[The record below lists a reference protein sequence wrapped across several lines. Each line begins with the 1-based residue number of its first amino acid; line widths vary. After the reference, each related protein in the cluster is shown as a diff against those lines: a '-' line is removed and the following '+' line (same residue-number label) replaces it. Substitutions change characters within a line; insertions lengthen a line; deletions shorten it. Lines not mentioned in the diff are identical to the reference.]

1 MEKEKGKLRVIQVF
15 DTIEEVTKEIER
27 SLDWLKKDPDKKIVF
42 GEREVL
48 MNFAHN
54 ACCLMIQYE
63 SNQISKTELDLYL
76 RKKPVQGRFF
86 TNVSPLDFNFVF
98 VSNINNRI
106 YTSWHYFIDDLLS
119 NNVDFSL
126 IGPYFELSIMYSFDS
141 IIDQIQ
147 KMVTDFKAAHE
158 DFDEMTNEER
168 IERFWSW
175 QDNGNYIYSDFI
187 DNLIDECKKRY
198 PNHKS

>member
-1 MEKEKGKLRVIQVF
+1 MEKEKCKLRVIQAF
-15 DTIEEVTKEIER
+15 DSIEDATKEIER
-27 SLDWLKKDPDKKIVF
+27 SLDWLKKVPDKKIVF
-42 GEREVL
+42 GERQVL

-98 VSNINNRI
+98 ESSINNRL
-106 YTSWHYFIDDLLS
+106 YTSWYYPFDDLIS
-119 NNVDFSL
+119 NNVDFSM
-126 IGPYFELSIMYSFDS
+126 IEPYFELSIMYSFDS
-141 IIDQIQ
+141 IFEQMQ
-147 KMVTDFKAAHE
+147 KMVTDFKTAHK
-158 DFDEMTNEER
+158 DFDKMTNEER

-175 QDNGNYIYSDFI
+175 KGNGDYIYYDFL
-187 DNLIDECKKRY
+187 DNLIEECKKKY
-198 PNHKS
+198 TNHKS

>member
-1 MEKEKGKLRVIQVF
+1 MEKEKCKLRVIQAF
-15 DTIEEVTKEIER
+15 DTIEDATKEIER
-27 SLDWLKKDPDKKIVF
+27 SLDWLKKVPDKKIVF
-42 GEREVL
+42 GERQVL

-98 VSNINNRI
+98 ESSINNRL
-106 YTSWHYFIDDLLS
+106 YTSWYYLFDDLIS
-119 NNVDFSL
+119 NNVDFSM
-126 IGPYFELSIMYSFDS
+126 IEPYFELSIMYSFDS
-141 IIDQIQ
+141 IFEQMQ
-147 KMVTDFKAAHE
+147 KMVTDFKTAHK
-158 DFDEMTNEER
+158 DFDKMTNEER

-175 QDNGNYIYSDFI
+175 KGNGDYIYYDFLV
-187 DNLIDECKKRY
+187 NLIEECKKKY
-198 PNHKS
+198 TNHKS

>member
-1 MEKEKGKLRVIQVF
+1 
-15 DTIEEVTKEIER
+15 
-27 SLDWLKKDPDKKIVF
+27 
-42 GEREVL
+42 
-48 MNFAHN
+48 
-54 ACCLMIQYE
+54 MIQYE
-63 SNQISKTELDLYL
+63 SNQITKTELDLYL

-126 IGPYFELSIMYSFDS
+126 IEPYFELSIMYSFDS

-158 DFDEMTNEER
+158 DFDKMTNEER

-175 QDNGNYIYSDFI
+175 QDNGNYIYSDFF
-187 DNLIDECKKRY
+187 DNLIDECKKRFT
-198 PNHKS
+198 NTKS